1 MQMKEEEILRA
12 VLKDAKTGWWE
23 ADMTR
28 RMFRMSD
35 FLQNLLRYPT
45 PEVGFDEIKSLI
57 PEAYAEMSGPGNC
70 LLQDAHAL
78 KRAIPLIAPDGRRLW
93 LQWKVL
99 ERKTT
104 PDGRDVMIG
113 YVQQTGLE
121 QPAEN
126 GHDSVRIDN
135 LLYRL
140 NSISH
145 TLLSLLHS
153 DKTRDTVNKI
163 LYEVLTMFRGDR
175 AYIIEF
181 DWEKHTH
188 SCTYEVTGAG
198 VSSEQD
204 RLASIPMAEFPWW
217 TEHISKGNSIILS
230 DIGDLPPAAADERD
244 LLAAQDI
251 KSLLIMPLASRDK
264 VWGYAGID
272 IVDGRREW
280 TDEDCQWFA
289 SLVNIIGLCLD
300 LQRSEQAAQADR
312 LYLQNLYR
320 HMPMGYVRMKALGD
334 GPGRPCD
341 YRVIDTNDAADK
353 LLGLS
358 REACVGHLASELGSD
373 LAPVLEDASEVFRT
387 GKYVEGLLCT
397 ERREK
402 LFLHYIL
409 YSPCAGEVVAFFTD
423 RTEVHKAHEAIYRNE
438 RFLRNI
444 FDNIQVG
451 VELYDP
457 DGTLVDINNKDME
470 IFGVTREEAVGLNF
484 FANPLVPQAVRDGVR
499 AGHEQAFRINYPFDR
514 LEGYYSS
521 AKTGFLEIFTTVNML
536 YDIEGNVSNFML
548 INIDNTEINRAHTR
562 LAEFESS
569 FALVSKLGRMGFC
582 RFDLLERKGVGV
594 PQWYR
599 NLGEQPDTPLDRILG
614 VYNHVDPVDRAAI
627 LDHIARVK
635 AGTSDSF
642 NLDLHILNDDGT
654 EKWTRINVVRNPMNN
669 DPSKIEM
676 VCVNYDIT
684 ELKMTERNLI
694 EAKNKAEVSDRLKS
708 AFLANMSHEIRTPLN
723 AIVGFSNLLTETDDP
738 EERRDYL
745 RVVEENN
752 DLLLTLISDILD
764 LSKIEAGT
772 FDFNYGPVDVNQMC
786 EEAVR
791 SLGLKVQGRPVE
803 LRFVG
808 PGGPCFILG
817 DKGRLTQVI
826 TNFINNAI
834 KFTAEGSITLSC
846 TVEEDQVRFAVADT
860 GSGIDKEHQADIF
873 ERFVKLNSFV
883 QGTGLGLSISKSIV
897 EQMGGRIGVES
908 EPGKGACFWFT
919 VPMRIPGEL
928 PGTDAVCLPQRPAQP
943 ASCCG
948 RRPVLLIAEDT
959 DSNYLLLSLMLK
971 KEYEVIRAGN
981 GEEAVRLCGQIHPDA
996 VLMDIQMPVMDG
1008 LKATQQIR
1016 RSGSRVPVIAVTA
1029 YAYDRDRQ
1037 KALEAG
1043 CDEYLAKPLT
1053 GDTLRQ
1059 TLRRLLAGE

>member
-1 MQMKEEEILRA
+1 MKEEQILRA
-12 VLKDAKTGWWE
+12 VLKDARTGWWE

-28 RMFRMSD
+28 RIFHMSD
-35 FLQNLLRYPT
+35 FLQDLLRYPT

-57 PEAYAEMSGPGNC
+57 PEAYAKISGPENC
-70 LLQDAHAL
+70 LLRDAHTL
-78 KRAIPLIAPDGRRLW
+78 KRAIPMIAPDGRRLW
-93 LQWKVL
+93 LQWKVINR
-99 ERKTT
+99 ETT
-104 PDGRDVMIG
+104 PDGRDVMTG
-113 YVQQTGLE
+113 YVQQTELE
-121 QPAEN
+121 QPAVADR
-126 GHDSVRIDN
+126 DSARVDD

-140 NSISH
+140 TSISH
-145 TLLSLLHS
+145 TLLSLLH
-153 DKTRDTVNKI
+153 TERTEDTINKI
-163 LYEVLTMFRGDR
+163 LYEMLTMFHGGR

-181 DWEKHTH
+181 DWEGRTH
-188 SCTYEVTGAG
+188 DCTHEVTADG

-204 RLASIPMAEFPWW
+204 RLSKIPMSEFPWW
-217 TEHISKGNSIILS
+217 TERISKGLPIILS
-230 DIGDLPPAAADERD
+230 DLAELPSEAANERD
-244 LLAAQDI
+244 LLAVQHI
-251 KSLLIMPLASRDK
+251 QSLIIMPLYSRDK

-272 IVDGRREW
+272 IVDGARKW

-289 SLVNIIGLCLD
+289 SLVNIIGLCLE

-320 HMPMGYVRMKALGD
+320 HMPMGYVRMKMLCD
-334 GPGRPCD
+334 ETGRLCD

-353 LLGLS
+353 ILNLP
-358 REACVGHLASELGSD
+358 REAYVGHAASELGSD
-373 LAPVLEDASEVFRT
+373 LTPVLEDASEVLRT
-387 GKYVEGLLCT
+387 GKYVEGHINLERT
-397 ERREK
+397 ERCY
-402 LFLHYIL
+402 LQYIL
-409 YSPCAGEVVAFFTD
+409 YSPCAGEVVAFFSD
-423 RTEVHKAHEAIYRNE
+423 QTEVHKAHEVLYRNE

-457 DGTLVDINNKDME
+457 DGRLVDINNKDME
-470 IFGVTREEAVGLNF
+470 IFGVTKEQAVGLSF
-484 FANPLVPQAVRDGVR
+484 YDHPLVPQEIRDAVR
-499 AGHEQAFRINYPFDR
+499 AGKEQAFRIDYPFDR
-514 LEGYYSS
+514 LGGYYDSS
-521 AKTGFLEIFTTVNML
+521 KTGFLEIYTTVNML
-536 YDIEGNVSNFML
+536 YDIEGNISNFML

-569 FALVSKLGRMGFC
+569 FALVSQLGKMGFC
-582 RFDLLERKGVGV
+582 RFDLLKREGSGV

-599 NLGEQPDTPLDRILG
+599 NLGEEPDTPLNQILG
-614 VYNHVDPVDRAAI
+614 VYNHVDPVDKAAI
-627 LDHIARVK
+627 LENIGRVK

-676 VCVNYDIT
+676 VCVNYDIS

-772 FDFNYGPVDVNQMC
+772 FDFNYGSVDVNQMC
-786 EEAVR
+786 EEVVR
-791 SLGLKVQGRPVE
+791 SLSLKVQGRPVE

-826 TNFINNAI
+826 TNFINNAV
-834 KFTAEGSITLSC
+834 KFTAEGSITLSY
-846 TVEEDQVRFAVADT
+846 TVEGDQIRFAVADT
-860 GSGIDKEHQADIF
+860 GSGIDKAHLANIF
-873 ERFVKLNSFV
+873 DRFVKLNSFV

-908 EPGKGACFWFT
+908 ELGKGACFWFT
-919 VPMRIPGEL
+919 VPMGMPETF
-928 PGTDAVCLPQRPAQP
+928 PVSDAVPQQQVS
-943 ASCCG
+943 ASSAPRNG

-971 KEYEVIRAGN
+971 KEYEVIRADN
-981 GEEAVRLCGQIHPDA
+981 GEEAVRLCRQVNPDV

-1008 LKATQQIR
+1008 LKATRLIR
-1016 RSGSRVPVIAVTA
+1016 ESGNRVPIIAVTA

-1037 KALEAG
+1037 KALDAG
-1043 CDEYLAKPLT
+1043 CNEYLAKPLT

-1059 TLRRLLAGE
+1059 TLRRLYPDE

>member
-1 MQMKEEEILRA
+1 MKEEEILRA

-28 RMFRMSD
+28 RIFHMSD

-57 PEAYAEMSGPGNC
+57 PEAYAKISGPGNC
-70 LLQDAHAL
+70 LLQDAHTL
-78 KRAIPLIAPDGRRLW
+78 KRAIPLIAPDGHRLW
-93 LQWKVL
+93 LQWKVIGR
-99 ERKTT
+99 ETT
-104 PDGRDVMIG
+104 PDGRDVMTG
-113 YVQQTGLE
+113 YVQQTQLE
-121 QPAEN
+121 QPAD
-126 GHDSVRIDN
+126 GQDRARIDD

-145 TLLSLLHS
+145 TLLALLHS
-153 DKTRDTVNKI
+153 DRTRDTVNKI

-181 DWEKHTH
+181 DWEQRTH
-188 SCTYEVTGAG
+188 NCAYEVTAAG

-204 RLASIPMAEFPWW
+204 RLSSLPMEDFPWW
-217 TEHISKGNSIILS
+217 TEHVSQGNSIILS
-230 DIGDLPPAAADERD
+230 DISDLPSEAAGEHD
-244 LLAAQDI
+244 LLMAQDI

-272 IVDGRREW
+272 IVDGHREW

-320 HMPMGYVRMKALGD
+320 HMPMGYLRMKMIGD
-334 GPGRPCD
+334 EAGRPRD

-353 LLGLS
+353 MLNLP
-358 REACVGHLASELGSD
+358 RESYVGHLASELGGE
-373 LAPVLEDASEVFRT
+373 LAPVLEDASEVLRT
-387 GKYVEGLLCT
+387 GRYVEGHIDL
-397 ERREK
+397 ERDEK
-402 LFLHYIL
+402 LYLNYIL
-409 YSPCAGEVVAFFTD
+409 YSPCAEEVVAFFSD
-423 RTEVHKAHEAIYRNE
+423 QTEVHQAHEVLYRNE

-451 VELYDP
+451 VELYAP
-457 DGTLVDINNKDME
+457 DGSLVDINNKDME
-470 IFGVTREEAVGLNF
+470 IFGVTREEALGLNF
-484 FANPLVPQAVRDGVR
+484 FENPLVPQEVRDGVR
-499 AGHEQAFRINYPFDR
+499 AGREQAFRINYPFDR
-514 LEGYYSS
+514 LNGYYTS
-521 AKTGFLEIFTTVNML
+521 AKTGFLEIYTTVNML
-536 YDIEGNVSNFML
+536 YDIEGNICNFML

-569 FALVSKLGRMGFC
+569 FALVSKLGKMGFC
-582 RFDLLERKGVGV
+582 RFDLLEREGSGV

-599 NLGEQPDTPLDRILG
+599 NLGEQPDTPLDQILG
-614 VYNHVDPVDRAAI
+614 VYNHVDPVDKAAI
-627 LDHIARVK
+627 LENIARVK

-676 VCVNYDIT
+676 VCVNYDIS
-684 ELKMTERNLI
+684 ELKMTEKNLI

-723 AIVGFSNLLTETDDP
+723 AIVGFSNLLTEAEDP

-772 FDFNYGPVDVNQMC
+772 FDFNYGSVDVNQMC
-786 EEAVR
+786 EEVVR
-791 SLGLKVQGRPVE
+791 SLSLKVQGRPVE

-826 TNFINNAI
+826 TNFINNAV
-834 KFTAEGSITLSC
+834 KFTAEGSITLSY
-846 TVEEDQVRFAVADT
+846 TVEGDQVRFAVADT
-860 GSGIDKEHQADIF
+860 GSGIDKEHLANIF

-908 EPGKGACFWFT
+908 ELGKGACFWFT
-919 VPMRIPGEL
+919 VPMGIPEEL
-928 PGTDAVCLPQRPAQP
+928 PGSEVTYPQQVSALSATR
-943 ASCCG
+943 SG
-948 RRPVLLIAEDT
+948 HRPVLLIAEDT

-971 KEYEVIRAGN
+971 KEYEVVRASN
-981 GEEAVRLCGQIHPDA
+981 GEEAVRLCEQLQPDA

-1008 LKATQQIR
+1008 LKATRQIR
-1016 RSGSRVPVIAVTA
+1016 GTGSHVPIIAVTA

-1043 CDEYLAKPLT
+1043 CNEYLAKPLT

-1059 TLRRLLAGE
+1059 TLRRLLSGE

>member
-1 MQMKEEEILRA
+1 MKENEILRA
-12 VLKDAKTGWWE
+12 VLKDTGTGWWE

-28 RMFRMSD
+28 RIFHMSD
-35 FLQNLLRYPT
+35 FLQRLLRYST
-45 PEVGFDEIKSLI
+45 PEVGFDEMKSLI
-57 PEAYAEMSGPGNC
+57 PEAYAEIFGPGNC
-70 LLQDAHAL
+70 LLQDAHTP

-99 ERKTT
+99 GRETT
-104 PDGRDVMIG
+104 PDGRDVMTG
-113 YVQQTGLE
+113 YVQQIE
-121 QPAEN
+121 FEPPSEN
-126 GHDSVRIDN
+126 GRDRVRIDN

-145 TLLSLLHS
+145 TLLALLHS
-153 DKTRDTVNKI
+153 GRTRDTVNKI

-181 DWEKHTH
+181 DWEQRTH
-188 SCTYEVTGAG
+188 NCTYEVTAAG
-198 VSSEQD
+198 VSCERE
-204 RLASIPMAEFPWW
+204 RLSSLSMEDFPWW
-217 TEHISKGNSIILS
+217 TERVTKGRSIILS
-230 DIGDLPPAAADERD
+230 DLRDLPPEAAGEHG
-244 LLAAQDI
+244 LLAAQKI

-272 IVDGRREW
+272 IVDRRREW

-320 HMPMGYVRMKALGD
+320 HMPMGYLRMKMIGD
-334 GPGRPCD
+334 EAGRPRD

-353 LLGLS
+353 MLNLP
-358 REACVGHLASELGSD
+358 REFYVGHLASELGGE
-373 LAPVLEDASEVFRT
+373 LAPVLEDASEVLRT
-387 GKYVEGLLCT
+387 GRYVEGHIGL
-397 ERREK
+397 ERDEK
-402 LFLHYIL
+402 LYLNYIL
-409 YSPCAGEVVAFFTD
+409 YSPCAEEVVAFFSD
-423 RTEVHKAHEAIYRNE
+423 LTEVHKAHEVLYRNE

-451 VELYDP
+451 VELYAP
-457 DGTLVDINNKDME
+457 DGTLIDINNKDME
-470 IFGVTREEAVGLNF
+470 IFGVTREEALGLNF
-484 FANPLVPQAVRDGVR
+484 FENPLVPQDAREGVR
-499 AGHEQAFRINYPFDR
+499 AGLEQAFYVNYPFER
-514 LEGYYSS
+514 LNGYYTSS
-521 AKTGFLEIFTTVNML
+521 KTGFLEIYTTVNML
-536 YDIEGNVSNFML
+536 YDIEGNISNFML

-569 FALVSKLGRMGFC
+569 FALVSKLGKMGFC
-582 RFDLLERKGVGV
+582 RFDLLTRAGSGV

-599 NLGEQPDTPLDRILG
+599 NLGERPDTPLDRIIG
-614 VYNHVDPVDRAAI
+614 VYDHVDPVDRASI
-627 LDHIARVK
+627 LENIARVK

-772 FDFNYGPVDVNQMC
+772 FEFNYGPVDVNQMC
-786 EEAVR
+786 EEVVR
-791 SLGLKVQGRPVE
+791 SLSLKVQGRPVE

-808 PGGPCFILG
+808 PGSPCFILG

-826 TNFINNAI
+826 TNFINNAV
-834 KFTAEGSITLSC
+834 KFTAEGSITLSYA
-846 TVEEDQVRFAVADT
+846 VEGTSIRFAVEDT
-860 GSGIDKEHQADIF
+860 GSGIDKEHLDNIF

-897 EQMGGRIGVES
+897 EQMGGQIGVES

-919 VPMRIPGEL
+919 VPMGTPEAL
-928 PGTDAVCLPQRPAQP
+928 PDSDTACPPRMTAQP
-943 ASCCG
+943 ASRSG

-959 DSNYLLLSLMLK
+959 DSNYLLLSLMLR
-971 KEYEVIRAGN
+971 KEYEVIRAGD
-981 GEEAVRLCGQIHPDA
+981 GEEVVRLCEQIQPDA

-1016 RSGSRVPVIAVTA
+1016 RSGSRVPIIAVTA

-1059 TLRRLLAGE
+1059 TLHRLLAGE